1 MRFIPK
7 VARGSAAPSVAFVAF
22 GLAVALLYGSNV
34 LGAEGRLSVV
44 VLTVLTLVAIPYGI
58 RLHRPGRRLP
68 WTTLAVAL
76 FLLVTELGIR
86 GAHQEIGGQLQ
97 NQSLVPGLIQL
108 PAYLLIA
115 VGLTMLA
122 QSPDSSDRSNLDVI
136 LDGVMAMM
144 AALTVSWVYL
154 IEPLLSRHG
163 VPMST
168 RLLLASFPP
177 LDVYLVMIAFR
188 VGFDSRSR
196 RATSGRF
203 LLVSVLMMLIGD
215 SAYLVAE
222 VDHLH
227 IAPQLVNLPYL
238 VAATTFGAAAVHPS
252 MRQLSMHRRRRVT
265 GPESLP
271 TRGRLLL
278 VALALIVPSLVVAS
292 NRVPSLSNRLV
303 VGAIALTTAL
313 VATWRVFRALQ
324 ASASSESRLAHQA
337 THDELTGLPNRALVE
352 QWITRLVDEPALAGA
367 GIAVVFL
374 DLDRFKLV
382 NDTFGHSHGD
392 VLLNQVAQR
401 LESAV
406 GHKGIVARI
415 GGDEFVIVL
424 ANVAGPTQA
433 RRETELIRHCFAP
446 EFTIGK
452 HEVFVS
458 ASLGVSTLD
467 GSSPRTSAET
477 MIRDSDT
484 AMYQAKESGRDTV
497 AIFDTSMRD
506 RIADRLA
513 LEHDL
518 RLAIDRGEFRLA
530 YQPIISL
537 SDSGP
542 RVIGM
547 EALLRWDG
555 PTRGLVPPAMFIA
568 IAEDSGLI
576 VEIGDWV
583 IHEACRQLSQW
594 RELPGLDHL
603 FVSVNVSALQLKKA
617 SLLPRVRGA
626 LAQTDLMPDAL
637 CIELT
642 ESLLM
647 ENPTDGRALLIRLKE
662 LGIRLALDDFGTG
675 YSSLAYLRQ
684 FPVDYVKIDKSFIDG
699 LAVANSSDETL
710 VAAIVSMARA
720 LGAVT
725 IAEGVEQSQQE
736 ERLRS
741 IGADCA
747 QGYLFARP
755 VSGDQVVETIRQLM
769 PNRGLKLLSG
779 DAAASRR
786 GW

>member
-7 VARGSAAPSVAFVAF
+7 IARGSAAPSFIFGVF
-22 GLAVALLYGSNV
+22 GLLVAALYGADV
-34 LGAEGRLSVV
+34 LGGAGRLSVV
-44 VLTVLTLVAIPYGI
+44 VLTVLTLAAIPYGI
-58 RLHRPGRRLP
+58 RLHRPARRMP
-68 WTTLAVAL
+68 WMILAVAL
-76 FLLVTELGIR
+76 FLLIAELGIR
-86 GAHQEIGGQLQ
+86 GSEPPVGKLQ
-97 NQSLVPGLIQL
+97 YQSLLPDLIQL
-108 PAYLLIA
+108 PAYLLMA

-122 QSPDSSDRSNLDVI
+122 QSPDSSDRSNFDVI

-144 AALTVSWVYL
+144 AALTLSWVYL
-154 IEPLLSRHG
+154 IEPLLARQG

-168 RLLLASFPP
+168 RMLLASFPP

-188 VGFDSRSR
+188 IGFDTRSR

-203 LLVSVLMMLIGD
+203 LLISVLMMLIGD
-215 SAYLVAE
+215 STYLITQ
-222 VDHLH
+222 VDRVHVSPL
-227 IAPQLVNLPYL
+227 LVDLPYL
-238 VAATTFGAAAVHPS
+238 VAATAFGAAAIHPS
-252 MRQLSMHRRRRVT
+252 MRQLSMTRRRRVS

-278 VALALIVPSLVVAS
+278 VALALIVPSMVVAS
-292 NRVPSLSNRLV
+292 NRVPSLGNRLV
-303 VGAIALTTAL
+303 VGAIALITAL
-313 VATWRVFRALQ
+313 VATWRVFRALR

-352 QWITRLVDEPALAGA
+352 QWIARMADEPSLSGA
-367 GIAVVFL
+367 GMAVVFL
-374 DLDRFKLV
+374 DIDRFKLV

-392 VLLNQVAQR
+392 LLLNQVAQR

-406 GHKGIVARI
+406 GQKGIVARI

-424 ANVAGPTQA
+424 ADVSGSAEA
-433 RRETELIRHCFAP
+433 RREAELIRHCFGP
-446 EFTIGK
+446 QFNLGK
-452 HEVFVS
+452 DEVFVS
-458 ASLGVSTLD
+458 ASLGVST
-467 GSSPRTSAET
+467 SETNEPRTAAET
-477 MIRDSDT
+477 MIRDADT
-484 AMYQAKESGRDTV
+484 AMYQAKEAGRDTV
-497 AIFDTSMRD
+497 AVFDSSMRD

-518 RLAIDRGEFRLA
+518 RLAIEREEFRLE

-537 SDSGP
+537 SDTGP
-542 RVIGM
+542 RVLGL
-547 EALLRWDG
+547 EALLRWEG
-555 PTRGLVPPAMFIA
+555 PTRGLVPPGMFIS

-583 IHEACRQLSQW
+583 IHEACTQLSRWRQLA
-594 RELPGLDHL
+594 GLEHI
-603 FVSVNVSALQLKKA
+603 FMSVNVSALQLKKA

-626 LAQTDLMPDAL
+626 LAQTDLTPDAL

-647 ENPTDGRALLIRLKE
+647 ENPADGTALLVRLKD
-662 LGIRLALDDFGTG
+662 LGVQLALDDFGTG

-699 LAVANSSDETL
+699 LSRPDSSDETL

-725 IAEGVEQSQQE
+725 IAEGVEEPQQE

-747 QGYLFARP
+747 QGYYYARP
-755 VSGDQVVETIRQLM
+755 VSGDRVVDTIRELM
-769 PNRGLKLLSG
+769 PNRGLRLVSG
-779 DAAASRR
+779 DGGGGSR